1 MDILRKELNAVY
13 ASQCLDCEVLDSTV
27 LADCRRAVE
36 AMTGV
41 SDACAVI
48 TDASCDRCYLY
59 AGRFGTLMGINDGD
73 RLSEILDSSDEDLIY
88 NRLHPEDLVDKR
100 MLEYEFFRYVDTL
113 HTGEK
118 TAWRATCRIRL
129 RDRGGEYRVVD
140 NSTQILR
147 LSPAGRMWLILCRYD
162 LSPDQSVP
170 EGIEP
175 RIVSNVTGRVMALS
189 FDKRRGRVLTGREKE
204 IRHMIK
210 EGRLSKQIAASLGIS
225 VHTVNRHRQNILD
238 KLSVGNSVEAI
249 MAATAMKLI

>member
-13 ASQCLDCEVLDSTV
+13 ASQCLDREVLDSTV
-27 LADCRRAVE
+27 IADCRRAVE
-36 AMTGV
+36 AMTDV

-59 AGRFGTLMGINDGD
+59 AGRFGALMGINDGD

-100 MLEYEFFRYVDTL
+100 MLEYEFFKYVDTL
-113 HTGEK
+113 DAGEK

-204 IRHMIK
+204 ILYMIK